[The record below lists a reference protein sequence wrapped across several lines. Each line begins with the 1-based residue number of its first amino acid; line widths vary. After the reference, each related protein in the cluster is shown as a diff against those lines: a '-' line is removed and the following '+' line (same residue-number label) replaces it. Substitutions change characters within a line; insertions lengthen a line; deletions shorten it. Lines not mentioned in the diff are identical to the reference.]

1 MKIEYVKLIFYNF
14 NIWYIIKGVY
24 KLKLILILCLLLS
37 QLCFSADLFNGSSF
51 DSLINTIAIDK
62 KENLGDPNMKVTLNQ
77 KNNISESLN
86 ERVNNVIENIK
97 IGLGGEVQFLNDYK
111 TYTSGIGAQYYID
124 KNNKILTSISYKY
137 YDFENRF
144 SKNGFER
151 ETRVEYNI
159 NNRYSVYTKYS
170 FNQLDETAKSGQFA
184 AGFNFIIKN

>member
-1 MKIEYVKLIFYNF
+1 M
-14 NIWYIIKGVY
+14 
-24 KLKLILILCLLLS
+24 KLILMLSLLLS
-37 QLCFSADLFNGSSF
+37 QACMSAELFNGTSF
-51 DSLINTIAIDK
+51 DSLANNIIVDK
-62 KENLGDPNMKVTLNQ
+62 KEYLGDPNMKVTFN
-77 KNNISESLN
+77 KNNNISETLN
-86 ERVNNVIENIK
+86 QKVNNVIENIK

-111 TYTSGIGAQYYID
+111 TYTSGIGAQYFID
-124 KNNKILTSISYKY
+124 KNNKILTSVSYKY

-144 SKNGFER
+144 TKNGFER